1 MFLRFDFT
9 YISDN
14 DFLEFLLRYYA
25 RDFAFALRKT
35 QDHIILDVKSDE
47 AGLTSFCDHLNFI
60 ANSVFLRHFEVKALE
75 DEHFIQEEPKNLA
88 DFTKRDFLSSKN
100 LNAYIEKNELET
112 NEWSCF
118 VDDMLSFDEKEFQ
131 NINKE
136 NFNVLLDRSVK
147 ELKNAKFLVLKNAFG
162 VYKIKLFDND
172 FKASFLMP
180 TDLKALNSAFV
191 CSNEN
196 LKLLA
201 SLEKPV
207 MKLRFSSIFRKNH
220 STPKHEFKVKMAYN
234 LFLFALGLRLFEEG
248 FKFLSFFKLEHFQDE
263 LELFEFE
270 NQLVIVRGL
279 DFVNQRAKELIL
291 SKEDKNYA
299 RISYILSEFKQESL
313 LLDLSK
319 TQDDI
324 VLLDKELKLLEL
336 TMPSSAKQI
345 YQDICADA
353 IGKRLYDNF
362 ALQFELLQGEFK
374 LEKSF
379 FSLLGLVGLV
389 LKLDDSPQKA
399 ALKLLELSDESK
411 IPRGVKIDYRFKE
424 NSKEFDYTRTLRS
437 VMSFLLAGVEATNI
451 AYGAVESLAF
461 FLRDFY
467 DELRE
472 KNQAQIAILSGS
484 LFEHKSLL
492 KNALK
497 HLKNCKIAHAPL
509 YI

>member
-14 DFLEFLLRYYA
+14 DFLEFLLCYYA

-35 QDHIILDVKSDE
+35 QDHIIFDVKSDE
-47 AGLTSFCDHLNFI
+47 AGLTDFCNHLNFI

-75 DEHFIQEEPKNLA
+75 DEYFIQEEPKNLA

-118 VDDMLSFDEKEFQ
+118 VDDMLSFDEKEFEPITQ
-131 NINKE
+131 E
-136 NFNVLLDRSVK
+136 NFNVLLDKSVNV
-147 ELKNAKFLVLKNAFG
+147 LKNAKHLVLKNAFG
-162 VYKIKLFDND
+162 VYKIKLFDDD

-201 SLEKPV
+201 SLEKPI

-220 STPKHEFKVKMAYN
+220 STPQHEFKVKMAYN
-234 LFLFALGLRLFEEG
+234 LFLFALGLKLFEEG
-248 FKFLSFFKLEHFQDE
+248 FKFLSFFKLEHFEDE

-279 DFVNQRAKELIL
+279 DFINQRAKELIL

-299 RISYILSEFKQESL
+299 RISYILSDFKQESL

-324 VLLDKELKLLEL
+324 VLLNKELRLLEL
-336 TMPSSAKQI
+336 TMPSSAKQM
-345 YQDICADA
+345 YEDICADA

-362 ALQFELLQGEFK
+362 ALQFELLQGEFE

-379 FSLLGLVGLV
+379 FSLLGLVGLI

-399 ALKLLELSDESK
+399 AVKLLELSDESK

-424 NSKEFDYTRTLRS
+424 HSKEFDYTRTLRS
-437 VMSFLLAGVEATNI
+437 VMSFLLAGVQASNI

-472 KNQAQIAILSGS
+472 KNQAQIVILSGS